1 MISHR
6 YKFIFIHIN
15 KTGGTSIEK
24 FFDPFADQRD
34 VERKHAKV
42 RFYKRN
48 YPNKFREYFKFAF
61 VRNPWDWLVSRYH
74 WSKEHQDL
82 FDFSF
87 AEFIRRL
94 DHGIPLSDQAE
105 WLENIA
111 LRPQIDRLTVDGQ
124 IAVDFIGRFENLQ
137 GDFNEI
143 CARLGIRAGILE
155 NVFKTAHRRY
165 TEYYDD
171 EQRSIV
177 ERLYAADI
185 AAFDYRYDDRRNEL
199 PPIGA
204 IVQRGI
210 DVNIDVATGDDTP
223 AGGEGRQ
230 QRLVEL
236 GDFDFVPLA
245 GSDLA
250 SQAIA
255 HAAPHVFERPPP
267 SPFHVER
274 LAGNPIIRLGAL
286 PGKDGFNING
296 PSLIRVPAWIDNPL
310 GRYYLYFAH
319 HRGRYIRLAYA
330 DDLSGPWTIY
340 QPGALA
346 VEHTLCDA
354 IDNPV
359 AAREKHIASP
369 DVHVDDAAREIR
381 MYFHGTAYKSGPRTA
396 AESYAQQSLV
406 ATSRD
411 GLHFEARDECLGPA
425 YFRAFHWRGA
435 WYALAMPGIFYRSPD
450 GLHGFIE
457 GPTLFANT
465 MRHSAVKVDG
475 TTLQVFYSLIGDNP
489 ERILLSTIELG
500 DDWTNWRAS
509 APQLVVEPEMDWEGA
524 KLNARASAGGKARG
538 PSRQLRD
545 PAIFVDE
552 SKTYLLYTVAGE
564 AGIAIARLSVP
575 PARTPG

>member
-1 MISHR
+1 MISDR

-210 DVNIDVATGDDTP
+210 DVASTRRRATT
-223 AGGEGRQ
+223 
-230 QRLVEL
+230 L
-236 GDFDFVPLA
+236 
-245 GSDLA
+245 
-250 SQAIA
+250 
-255 HAAPHVFERPPP
+255 
-267 SPFHVER
+267 R
-274 LAGNPIIRLGAL
+274 LAERGASNAWWSWATSILSLL
-286 PGKDGFNING
+286 PEVIWHRK
-296 PSLIRVPAWIDNPL
+296 PSLMR
-310 GRYYLYFAH
+310 R
-319 HRGRYIRLAYA
+319 
-330 DDLSGPWTIY
+330 
-340 QPGALA
+340 
-346 VEHTLCDA
+346 
-354 IDNPV
+354 
-359 AAREKHIASP
+359 
-369 DVHVDDAAREIR
+369 R
-381 MYFHGTAYKSGPRTA
+381 MS
-396 AESYAQQSLV
+396 S
-406 ATSRD
+406 
-411 GLHFEARDECLGPA
+411 
-425 YFRAFHWRGA
+425 
-435 WYALAMPGIFYRSPD
+435 
-450 GLHGFIE
+450 
-457 GPTLFANT
+457 
-465 MRHSAVKVDG
+465 
-475 TTLQVFYSLIGDNP
+475 
-489 ERILLSTIELG
+489 
-500 DDWTNWRAS
+500 
-509 APQLVVEPEMDWEGA
+509 
-524 KLNARASAGGKARG
+524 NARHQVPSMSSVSPATRSFGSARF
-538 PSRQLRD
+538 L
-545 PAIFVDE
+545 
-552 SKTYLLYTVAGE
+552 
-564 AGIAIARLSVP
+564 
-575 PARTPG
+575 ARTVSTSTVRR